1 MKRTILYSLI
11 IILIVS
17 SCKVGPDYQRPVLT
31 TPDTFRFDSIST
43 AKDTIINLKWW
54 ELFQDK
60 ELIALIDTALKNNP
74 DVLIAASR
82 IEEARAVVGYNK
94 SDMWPS
100 FGYDGSA
107 SRMQNNIPSLNIS
120 GPFNSFSG
128 AANVAWELD
137 FWGKF
142 RRATE
147 AAQDEL
153 LASGYGHRAVQISL
167 ISSVASTYFRLLD
180 FDARLEISEMT
191 MESRKESLRIIGE
204 RFNKGIVPE
213 IDMNQAEIQEAIA
226 AAAIPFYER
235 MVAQTENALSILLGD
250 NPGRIKRTRKLREE
264 LIPPDIPSGIPSAI
278 LERRPDINQA
288 EQMLAAQN
296 ARIGVAVAMRFPSI
310 SLTGML
316 GAASTDLTS
325 IATGDALIWS
335 FGAGIVGPVFQ
346 FGKNKRR
353 VDIERQRFYQD
364 SIYYFKTVLQAFR
377 EVEDALVEIQTL
389 DKQSSAIER
398 QMKAAENAAMLSAER
413 YNGGVT
419 SYLEVLDSERSKFN
433 AQLAATEAYQQYL
446 NAFVFLY
453 KALGGGWISKE
464 EMKQAEE
471 AANQNNQSN
480 K

>member
-1 MKRTILYSLI
+1 
-11 IILIVS
+11 
-17 SCKVGPDYQRPVLT
+17 VLT

-43 AKDTIINLKWW
+43 TKDTIINLKWW

-107 SRMQNNIPSLNIS
+107 SRIQNNIPSLNIS

-191 MESRKESLRIIGE
+191 MESR
-204 RFNKGIVPE
+204 
-213 IDMNQAEIQEAIA
+213 
-226 AAAIPFYER
+226 
-235 MVAQTENALSILLGD
+235 
-250 NPGRIKRTRKLREE
+250 
-264 LIPPDIPSGIPSAI
+264 
-278 LERRPDINQA
+278 
-288 EQMLAAQN
+288 
-296 ARIGVAVAMRFPSI
+296 
-310 SLTGML
+310 
-316 GAASTDLTS
+316 
-325 IATGDALIWS
+325 
-335 FGAGIVGPVFQ
+335 
-346 FGKNKRR
+346 
-353 VDIERQRFYQD
+353 
-364 SIYYFKTVLQAFR
+364 
-377 EVEDALVEIQTL
+377 
-389 DKQSSAIER
+389 
-398 QMKAAENAAMLSAER
+398 
-413 YNGGVT
+413 
-419 SYLEVLDSERSKFN
+419 
-433 AQLAATEAYQQYL
+433 
-446 NAFVFLY
+446 
-453 KALGGGWISKE
+453 
-464 EMKQAEE
+464 
-471 AANQNNQSN
+471 
-480 K
+480 